1 MQEVALF
8 NLIGFGSAETSCVIP
23 AFNEFADSVVKQA
36 AQALGQKVVLR
47 HYLVTVRGRTGYLDP
62 KWEEC
67 TITGSCHV
75 LVCSSYLSHSAPNIS
90 LQQNG
95 CI

>member
-1 MQEVALF
+1 MQEVAIF
-8 NLIGFGSAETSCVIP
+8 HVIHFDPAEFSSVICWCP
-23 AFNEFADSVVKQA
+23 ADSVVQQA

-75 LVCSSYLSHSAPNIS
+75 LLCSLYPPPISSKHFCAAKWLYLT
-90 LQQNG
+90 
-95 CI
+95 